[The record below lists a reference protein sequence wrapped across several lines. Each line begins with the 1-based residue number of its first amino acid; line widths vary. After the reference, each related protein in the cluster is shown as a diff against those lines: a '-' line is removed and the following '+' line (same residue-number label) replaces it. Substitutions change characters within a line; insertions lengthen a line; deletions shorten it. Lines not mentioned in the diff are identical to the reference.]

1 MLFFRPATTLFGSVS
16 MPRNWMRN
24 FRENLFQETSP
35 LQRATDRIDPINSA
49 QTTEIW
55 WKDLIL
61 KTMRPQ
67 QSDGPQYTQVSE
79 CYRWK
84 TM

>member
-1 MLFFRPATTLFGSVS
+1 MLFFRPATTSFGSVS
-16 MPRNWMRN
+16 MPRSWMGN

-67 QSDGPQYTQVSE
+67 QSDGPQYTQ
-79 CYRWK
+79 R
-84 TM
+84 